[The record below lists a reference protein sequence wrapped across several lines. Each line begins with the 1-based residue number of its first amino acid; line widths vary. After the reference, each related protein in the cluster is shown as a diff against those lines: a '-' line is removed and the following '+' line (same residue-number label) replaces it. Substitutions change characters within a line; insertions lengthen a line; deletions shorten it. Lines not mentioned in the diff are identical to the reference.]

1 MAICIMQHEMTTQ
14 RVRTHAQE
22 LIELRT
28 GRNLPD
34 LLRDMYVTQGKS
46 QEFIA
51 AELGIQR
58 LTVNRWLLEFGIR
71 KDAA

>member
-1 MAICIMQHEMTTQ
+1 MLHEMTIQ
-14 RVRTHAQE
+14 RSRTHAQE
-22 LIELRT
+22 LIELKT

-34 LLRDMYVTQGKS
+34 LLYDMYVRQGKS

-58 LTVNRWLLEFGIR
+58 LTVNRWLLEFGI
-71 KDAA
+71 KKGLIA